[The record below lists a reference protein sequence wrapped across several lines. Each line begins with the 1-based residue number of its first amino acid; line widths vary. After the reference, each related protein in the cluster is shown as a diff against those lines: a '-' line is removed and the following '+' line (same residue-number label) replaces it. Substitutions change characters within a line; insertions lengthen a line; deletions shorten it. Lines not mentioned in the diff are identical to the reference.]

1 MVIAIKEKRHSSN
14 KFPFHSS
21 SIIYN
26 DCVGLYSLLSRY
38 RRKEYALNNSGWV
51 LLDAS
56 EKLFS
61 VSRSRLFNDKEE
73 FDPEWAPKW
82 KALTEL
88 LRVEIPSDLKR
99 RGGTT
104 GGVGVLILCNDARTC
119 TQLNQ
124 YLTMGAEKYLFY
136 EALRH
141 EIKLNKIGADFQ
153 KMTATSEFGHYQINQ
168 KKGKEAAR
176 ATTTKTTSGRQG
188 TSRLNRK
195 RRSNISKAELNEFGD
210 VEGSEGGSQN
220 STSAGDSTTML
231 LSGSGGIDEEEEDD
245 LEGVAVQDSFVL
257 TMTQATDSAEY
268 TMSQVSD
275 FDATQYSEYSAVLK
289 GSLQA
294 PDPTICIQ
302 AFKTVALGSM
312 ALERVL
318 RDLSPSYVIM
328 YHTDVTAIR
337 QLEVLEARLRRSPQD
352 RMNVFVLLHADTAEE
367 QAYLTALRRE
377 KQAFEL
383 IINTKRTM
391 VIETDREGKML
402 SEAQTDPVDELP
414 VDNARSCQAG
424 GQLVRG
430 TATQSQVVTDMRE
443 FRSELPCLIHR
454 RGVEVVPVTITV
466 GDYILTPDI
475 CVERKSISDLIGSL
489 NSGRLYNQAVQM
501 VRYYSKPVLLIE
513 FDQNKPFHLQG
524 RYMMSESSNNM
535 NVVKKLQLLTLH
547 FPKLMLV
554 WSASPYATAQLF
566 IELKQGKPEP
576 DPEAAALLGCD
587 ETAELKEKYN
597 PVMYDFLLRLPGIN
611 TRNVA
616 NVLKRGNSLKEL
628 LRLSEDEL
636 EPILGSRANA
646 QMLHEILH
654 GVHKAVPEVGGSSGG
669 GGSSGSGGMGF
680 KPKYPMGGSK
690 FKRVRK

>member
-1 MVIAIKEKRHSSN
+1 M
-14 KFPFHSS
+14 PFLLLS

-26 DCVGLYSLLSRY
+26 DCVGLYSLLRRY
-38 RRKEYALNNSGWV
+38 RLKEYAMNNSGWV
-51 LLDAS
+51 LLDSA
-56 EKLFS
+56 EKLFF
-61 VSRSRLFNDKEE
+61 VCRSRLFNDKEE

-82 KALTEL
+82 KPLIEL
-88 LRVEIPSDLKR
+88 LRIEIPSDLKR
-99 RGGTT
+99 RGVTP
-104 GGVGVLILCNDARTC
+104 GGVGVLILCKDARTC

-141 EIKLNKIGADFQ
+141 EIKLNKIGPDFQ
-153 KMTATSEFGHYQINQ
+153 KMTATNEFGHYQINEKERKEQQQ
-168 KKGKEAAR
+168 KR
-176 ATTTKTTSGRQG
+176 RG
-188 TSRLNRK
+188 TRVNRK
-195 RRSNISKAELNEFGD
+195 RRTNIDKAELNEFGD
-210 VEGSEGGSQN
+210 VEEASGGVSQN
-220 STSAGDSTTML
+220 DTQSSSSTISSTFL
-231 LSGSGGIDEEEEDD
+231 LSGNSTVDDDDEEDADDGDDKKD
-245 LEGVAVQDSFVL
+245 LEGVSVRDSFVL
-257 TMTQATDSAEY
+257 TMTQEADSLEY

-275 FDATQYSEYSAVLK
+275 FDSTQYSEYSAVLK
-289 GSLQA
+289 CSLQA
-294 PDPTICIQ
+294 PQPTICIQ
-302 AFKTVALGSM
+302 SFKTMALGSM

-318 RDLSPSYVIM
+318 RDLNPSYVIM

-337 QLEVLEARLRRSPQD
+337 QLEVLEAKLRRSPLD

-391 VIETDREGKML
+391 VIETDREGRLLAEEQPGAGGEEDSPMDTN
-402 SEAQTDPVDELP
+402 SRT
-414 VDNARSCQAG
+414 RQAG
-424 GQLVRG
+424 GQ
-430 TATQSQVVTDMRE
+430 AKSQAPTEIKSQIVTDMRE

-454 RGVEVVPVTITV
+454 RGVEVVPIQITV

-501 VRYYSKPVLLIE
+501 QRYYSKPVLLIE

-524 RYMMSESSNNM
+524 RYMMSDSSHNM
-535 NVVKKLQLLTLH
+535 GVLKKLQLLTLH

-566 IELKQGKPEP
+566 IELKQGKAEP
-576 DPEAAALLGCD
+576 DPEAAALLGS
-587 ETAELKEKYN
+587 EESSAAELKEKYN

-611 TRNVA
+611 TKNVA
-616 NVLKRGNSLKEL
+616 NVLKRGKSLKDL
-628 LRLSEDEL
+628 LRLGEAEL

-646 QMLHEILH
+646 QLLHGILH
-654 GVHKAVPEVGGSSGG
+654 GVHKPVPEEVAGGTSSGG
-669 GGSSGSGGMGF
+669 VGN
-680 KPKYPMGGSK
+680 KPKYSAIGNK
-690 FKRVRK
+690 FKRTKK